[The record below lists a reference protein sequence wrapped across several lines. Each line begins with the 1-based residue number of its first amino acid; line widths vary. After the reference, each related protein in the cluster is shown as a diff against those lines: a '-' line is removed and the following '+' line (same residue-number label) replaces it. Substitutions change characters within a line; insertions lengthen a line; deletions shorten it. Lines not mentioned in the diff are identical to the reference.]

1 MNKQV
6 MEKLTQVFHDVFDD
20 DELVLT
26 PQLSADDVDEWDS
39 LSHIRLILS
48 VQRAFN
54 VKISPAET
62 SRLKNVGEL
71 VDLIEAKQAA

>member
-1 MNKQV
+1 MNTKV
-6 MEKLTQVFHDVFDD
+6 MDKLTDVFHDVFED

-26 PQLSADDVDEWDS
+26 PELSADDVDDWDS

-71 VDLIEAKQAA
+71 VSLIESKQAA